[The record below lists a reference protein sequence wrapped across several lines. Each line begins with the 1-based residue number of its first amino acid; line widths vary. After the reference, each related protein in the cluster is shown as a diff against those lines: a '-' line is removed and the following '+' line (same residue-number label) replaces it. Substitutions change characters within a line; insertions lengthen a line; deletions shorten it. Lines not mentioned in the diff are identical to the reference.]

1 MRAPHRLALLATTF
15 TLGGCYS
22 TTVLRPADWPEGI
35 EVLAAPPPGPPLAM
49 IETLAEY
56 HSPESC
62 REELARKAKE
72 LGATAIYVA
81 SESRSVSYALAI
93 LRGDRRHVSGI
104 CLRGRLARGRASS
117 HARPNPCA
125 ATARDEAPSVNRPF
139 QLESPKSR
147 IYAGVVSR
155 NRAFLRKR
163 IGF

>member
-93 LRGDRRHVSGI
+93 LGETDVT
-104 CLRGRLARGRASS
+104 C
-117 HARPNPCA
+117 
-125 ATARDEAPSVNRPF
+125 
-139 QLESPKSR
+139 
-147 IYAGVVSR
+147 
-155 NRAFLRKR
+155 RAFAYAAVSHEAAPAPTPAPTLAPPPPATKPRR
-163 IGF
+163 